1 MGVFTRIKDMTK
13 ASIHEVLDK
22 VEDPIIML
30 NQYLRDMEEE
40 IALAEVT
47 VAKQIANER
56 KLQERLHGAVRNSAD
71 REAKASTALKN
82 GQEAIAR
89 QVLEEKLFYDQK
101 SVEYAEMHGQAKIQ
115 AEELMNQLHEMKDE
129 FYQMRNKR
137 NELVSRA
144 QMAKAQKQMAQISFT
159 NVIEGGNASRGFHR
173 MEEKIMQLEVE
184 ASFVRKPYSP
194 TTGGTLN
201 TADAAKQQLVEE
213 QLRQLKEKLGV
224 SQASLVEQSSF
235 NEENTD
241 ENAAK

>member
-13 ASIHEVLDK
+13 ASLHEVLDK

-30 NQYLRDMEEE
+30 NQYIRDMEEE

-47 VAKQIANER
+47 VAKQMANER
-56 KLQERLHGAVRNSAD
+56 KLQERLHGAIRTSAD
-71 REAKASTALKN
+71 LEAKASTALKN

-89 QVLEEKLFYDQK
+89 QALEEKIFYDQK
-101 SVEYAEMHGQAKIQ
+101 TVEYVELHDQAKAQ
-115 AEELMNQLHEMKDE
+115 ADELMNQLHEMKDE

-144 QMAKAQKQMAQISFT
+144 QLAKAQKQMAQISFN

-173 MEEKIMQLEVE
+173 MEEKIIQLVVE
-184 ASFVRKPYSP
+184 ATFVRTPYAPSV
-194 TTGGTLN
+194 GSVN
-201 TADAAKQQLVEE
+201 TVDAAKQQLVDD

-224 SQASLVEQSSF
+224 SQAAPVETAVYSEETT
-235 NEENTD
+235 EENAT
-241 ENAAK
+241 K